1 MQKITFLLCMILGA
15 FSSSAQTE
23 ISTKN
28 NIDSI
33 SSYIATLLEDIDRRL
48 YKNELNDRY
57 RFYPTENIYNFLKLD
72 IRTGRIAQVQ
82 WSLDISKEG
91 SVSINSDDLSCG
103 RGSLFELYPTK
114 NMYQFLLLDKSNG
127 RAWHVQWGLK
137 DKERWIRSIY

>member
-1 MQKITFLLCMILGA
+1 MQKIIFLLCA
-15 FSSSAQTE
+15 TFCTFSSSAQNE

-33 SSYIATLLEDIDRRL
+33 SSYIAKLIEDIDVRL

-72 IRTGRIAQVQ
+72 MRTGRIDQVQ

-91 SVSINSDDLSCG
+91 SLSINSDDLSWG

-114 NMYQFLLLDKSNG
+114 NMYQFLLLDKSDG
-127 RAWHVQWGLK
+127 RAWHVQWGFK
-137 DKERWIRSIY
+137 DKERWIRRIY